1 MRFAC
6 AAFIIAVVAGL
17 GAGPVAASQC
27 IQLAGAPDAKIWRA
41 NLSAGEVRIL
51 YVGHSAFRIETD
63 QGAVAVTDFYGDA
76 GPGDPPDA
84 VTMNHAHSSHWTPYP
99 DPAIAHPLKGWAE
112 DGRPADHWVEVGN
125 LLIRNVP
132 TDIRSWEGGV
142 EADGN
147 SIFIFEYEN
156 LCIGHLGHLHHE
168 PTEGDYAMI
177 GRLDVVMAPVD
188 GGQTLETQA
197 MLRVLKR
204 LKARLVL
211 PMHHL
216 SNLSLQEFLAGMAD
230 EYEIVGSDSSEVTI
244 SARTLP
250 SRPTVRLLAPHRE
263 PYSDFD

>member
-1 MRFAC
+1 MRFVF
-6 AAFIIAVVAGL
+6 AAMVIVLAAIPA
-17 GAGPVAASQC
+17 AASQC
-27 IQLAGAPDAKIWRA
+27 IQLAGAPDARIWHA
-41 NLSAGEVRIL
+41 KLSPGEVHIL

-63 QGAVAVTDFYGDA
+63 QGHAVVTDFYGDP
-76 GPGDPPDA
+76 GPGAIPDA
-84 VTMNHAHSSHWTPYP
+84 VTMNHAHSTHWTSSP
-99 DPAIAHPLKGWAE
+99 DPSIAHPLKGWADD
-112 DGRPADHWVEVGN
+112 DGPAEHWLELGDMLV
-125 LLIRNVP
+125 RNVP
-132 TDIRSWEGGV
+132 TDIRSWGGGV

-147 SIFIFEYEN
+147 SIFIFEYED

-188 GGQTLETQA
+188 GGQTLETAA

-216 SNLSLQEFLAGMAD
+216 SGVSLMEFMAGMSSD
-230 EYEIVGSDSSEVTI
+230 YLVVGSDDYELTI

-250 SRPTVRLLAPHRE
+250 SWPTVRLLAPFRE
-263 PYSDFD
+263 PYEAEYD